1 MVSVF
6 GLLASI
12 AKPYIL
18 LYLYSTVKLI
28 SNLGEL
34 TPRGRPTLT
43 LLSDAKH
50 NCCVPSSMRPYFLL
64 SSSFLFLSSL
74 SLSLWV
80 AARIFLR
87 VFLRKKKEM
96 DGFYLFLDYLIRS
109 SNRAYVERFQW
120 RRWSERWRRW
130 LWDKGRVCTLWS
142 TSNPRLSRQGSPVK
156 ARSSS
161 SHGCYRLR
169 RRWKKIRRENGG
181 ERERE
186 DQTPVPSLSSSP
198 FSTWWEDE
206 GEQWRKLRRLV

>member
-1 MVSVF
+1 
-6 GLLASI
+6 
-12 AKPYIL
+12 
-18 LYLYSTVKLI
+18 
-28 SNLGEL
+28 
-34 TPRGRPTLT
+34 
-43 LLSDAKH
+43 
-50 NCCVPSSMRPYFLL
+50 MRPFFLL
-64 SSSFLFLSSL
+64 SSSFLFLL
-74 SLSLWV
+74 SLLLSPSESQN
-80 AARIFLR
+80 RIFLR

-142 TSNPRLSRQGSPVK
+142 TSNPRLSRQGSPVT

-181 ERERE
+181 ERE
-186 DQTPVPSLSSSP
+186 DQTPVPTSP
-198 FSTWWEDE
+198 FLLPLFPLDE
-206 GEQWRKLRRLV
+206 KMKNSGVS

>member
-1 MVSVF
+1 
-6 GLLASI
+6 
-12 AKPYIL
+12 
-18 LYLYSTVKLI
+18 
-28 SNLGEL
+28 
-34 TPRGRPTLT
+34 
-43 LLSDAKH
+43 
-50 NCCVPSSMRPYFLL
+50 MRPFFLL

-74 SLSLWV
+74 LLSPSESQLEYFY
-80 AARIFLR
+80 AC
-87 VFLRKKKEM
+87 KKKKM

-169 RRWKKIRRENGG
+169 RRWKKIRRENRG
-181 ERERE
+181 ERERG
-186 DQTPVPSLSSSP
+186 PNVPTSP
-198 FSTWWEDE
+198 RFLLPLFPLDE
-206 GEQWRKLRRLV
+206 KMKENSGVS

>member
-1 MVSVF
+1 
-6 GLLASI
+6 
-12 AKPYIL
+12 
-18 LYLYSTVKLI
+18 
-28 SNLGEL
+28 
-34 TPRGRPTLT
+34 
-43 LLSDAKH
+43 
-50 NCCVPSSMRPYFLL
+50 MRSFFLL

-74 SLSLWV
+74 LLSPSESQN
-80 AARIFLR
+80 RIFLR

-142 TSNPRLSRQGSPVK
+142 TSNPRLSRQGSPVT

-181 ERERE
+181 ERE
-186 DQTPVPSLSSSP
+186 DQTPVPTSP
-198 FSTWWEDE
+198 FLLPLFPLDE
-206 GEQWRKLRRLV
+206 KMKENSGVS

>member
-1 MVSVF
+1 
-6 GLLASI
+6 
-12 AKPYIL
+12 
-18 LYLYSTVKLI
+18 
-28 SNLGEL
+28 
-34 TPRGRPTLT
+34 
-43 LLSDAKH
+43 
-50 NCCVPSSMRPYFLL
+50 MRPFFLL
-64 SSSFLFLSSL
+64 SSSFLFLL
-74 SLSLWV
+74 SLLLSPSESQN
-80 AARIFLR
+80 RIFLR

-181 ERERE
+181 ERE
-186 DQTPVPSLSSSP
+186 DQTSQHPLAFFFP
-198 FSTWWEDE
+198 FFHLTRR
-206 GEQWRKLRRLV
+206 WRRTVA

>member
-1 MVSVF
+1 MQNI
-6 GLLASI
+6 I
-12 AKPYIL
+12 AAC
-18 LYLYSTVKLI
+18 
-28 SNLGEL
+28 
-34 TPRGRPTLT
+34 PRRCALPSCFLP
-43 LLSDAKH
+43 LFFFFPLFFSLPLSH
-50 NCCVPSSMRPYFLL
+50 RIEYFY
-64 SSSFLFLSSL
+64 
-74 SLSLWV
+74 
-80 AARIFLR
+80 AC
-87 VFLRKKKEM
+87 KKKEM

-181 ERERE
+181 ERE
-186 DQTPVPSLSSSP
+186 DQTSQHPLAFFFP
-198 FSTWWEDE
+198 FFHLTRR
-206 GEQWRKLRRLV
+206 WRRTVA